1 MNKIKQLL
9 DKSWFRILLIIILF
23 STIIIDIEYPK
34 HRDKNFAEKIKILEE
49 TNSSYK
55 YTPFTFIELNKLVNN
70 ESIYLGD
77 IDTTYIKD
85 MDSLFKDSNRKDF
98 SGIEKWNVSNVFY
111 MSAMFQNAKYF
122 NEDISSWDTSNVR
135 TMWSMFKG
143 AESFN
148 QDISSWNVS
157 NVENMEYMF
166 SGAASF
172 TQDLSSWNT
181 SNVEEMTNMF
191 DGSPLEDSP
200 PHWYK
205 K

>member
-9 DKSWFRILLIIILF
+9 DKSWFRVLLIIILL

-34 HRDKNFAEKIKILEE
+34 HRDKKFAEKIKVLEE

-135 TMWSMFKG
+135 TMWSMFKALIKIYHHG
-143 AESFN
+143 MYLMWK
-148 QDISSWNVS
+148 IWNICFQGLQALLKIYLHGIHL
-157 NVENMEYMF
+157 M
-166 SGAASF
+166 
-172 TQDLSSWNT
+172 
-181 SNVEEMTNMF
+181 
-191 DGSPLEDSP
+191 
-200 PHWYK
+200 
-205 K
+205 